1 MDKIL
6 LKNAKDIFNKTVD
19 LLIVGNKI
27 SAIGE
32 IHGKI
37 DAQIIDAKGKTLLP
51 GLVDMQVHLR
61 DFAQAYKET
70 VKSGTM
76 AASRGGFTSIACMP
90 NTSPCLDSLEVLN
103 MLSDKVMESAT
114 CKVIPI
120 PAMTK
125 DIAGV
130 EVVDYKIYEDY
141 GICAITDDGRGV
153 QDDEVMRKVFIH
165 AKEHNLKLMQH
176 CEVEKISQGAPLHKG
191 EKSDELNVS
200 GQTGLAESEMVKR
213 DINLLREI
221 GGHYHV
227 LHISAKESIEHVRAA
242 KKEGLNVTCEVTPHH
257 LLLCDEDI
265 PGANTHY
272 KMNPPLR
279 GKQDLIALNEALLDG
294 TIDMI
299 TTDHAPHTEEEKSFG
314 LEQAPFG
321 IVGLE
326 TALALIYTNYVKT
339 KKISMQQLVDF
350 MCIKPIEIFG
360 INNGSLKNGDL
371 ADLCLVDLEEPK
383 VVTPDEFTSKG
394 KNTPFTDLELYGW
407 PILTICEGKIT
418 YKDENYDF

>member
-1 MDKIL
+1 MDKVL
-6 LKNAKDIFNKTVD
+6 LKNAKDIFDDAVD
-19 LLIVGNKI
+19 VLIVGNKI

-32 IHGKI
+32 IHGTS
-37 DAQIIDAKGKTLLP
+37 DARVIDAKGATVLP
-51 GLVDMQVHLR
+51 GLIDMQVHLR

-70 VKSGTM
+70 VRTGTM

-90 NTSPCLDSLEVLN
+90 NTTPCLDSLEVLEK
-103 MLSDKVMESAT
+103 LTEKVSESAK
-114 CKVIPI
+114 CKVVPI

-141 GICAITDDGRGV
+141 GVVAITDDGRGV
-153 QDDEVMRKVFIH
+153 QDDKVMREVFIH
-165 AKEHNLKLMQH
+165 AKKHNLKLMQH
-176 CEVEKISQGAPLHKG
+176 CEVEQISQGAPLHKG
-191 EKSDELNVS
+191 EKSDQLNVL

-213 DINLLREI
+213 DIDLLREI

-279 GKQDLIALNEALLDG
+279 GRADLVALNEALLDG

-299 TTDHAPHTEEEKSFG
+299 TTDHAPHTEEEKSKG

-326 TALALIYTNYVKT
+326 TALALIYTNYVKSG
-339 KKISMQQLVDF
+339 KLSMEKLVDL

-360 INNGSLKNGDL
+360 IKNGTFKSGEL
-371 ADLCLVDLEEPK
+371 ADLCLVDLEKPK
-383 VVTPDEFTSKG
+383 TVSPDEFTSKG
-394 KNTPFTDLELYGW
+394 KNTPFTDLELFGW

>member
-1 MDKIL
+1 MDKL
-6 LKNAKDIFNKTVD
+6 LIKNAKDIYNENID
-19 LLIVGNKI
+19 ILIVGDKI

-32 IHGKI
+32 IHGTVEAKVI
-37 DAQIIDAKGKTLLP
+37 DANEMTLIP
-51 GLVDMQVHLR
+51 GLIDMQVHLR
-61 DFAQAYKET
+61 DFSQAYKET

-90 NTSPCLDSLEVLN
+90 NTTPCLDNLEVLN
-103 MLSDKVMESAT
+103 MLEKKVAESAM

-125 DIAGV
+125 NILGNEIA
-130 EVVDYKIYEDY
+130 DYSVYEDY
-141 GICAITDDGRGV
+141 GVVAITDDGRGV
-153 QDDEVMRKVFIH
+153 QDDEMMKQVFVH
-165 AKEHNLKLMQH
+165 AKKHNLKLMQH

-191 EKSDELNVS
+191 IKSDQLEVL

-213 DINLLREI
+213 DIDLLREI

-227 LHISAKESIEHVRAA
+227 LHMSAKESVEHVRRA

-279 GKQDLIALNEALLDG
+279 GKEDLIALNEALRDG

-299 TTDHAPHTEEEKSFG
+299 TTDHAPHTEDEKQKG
-314 LEQAPFG
+314 LELAPFG

-326 TALALIYTNYVKT
+326 TALPLIYTHYVKT
-339 KKISMQQLVDF
+339 GKMEMEKLIEL

-360 INNGSLKNGDL
+360 IKNGTLKSGDL
-371 ADLCLVDLEEPK
+371 ADLCLVDLDKPREVK
-383 VVTPDEFTSKG
+383 PDEFTSKG
-394 KNTPFTDLELYGW
+394 KNTPFRDLELYGW
-407 PILTICEGKIT
+407 PTLTICEGKIT
-418 YKDENYDF
+418 YRDENYDF